1 MRFTD
6 TLWFSL
12 AENHEEVFR
21 FGLHLLVNRVGLS
34 FRPTQFSPAGEKR
47 LMNPHFPRLLSFP
60 NQRSFSTFSLTAA
73 KDLP

>member
-47 LMNPHFPRLLSFP
+47 LMSRISPGFFPSP
-60 NQRSFSTFSLTAA
+60 TSEVSPPSL
-73 KDLP
+73 